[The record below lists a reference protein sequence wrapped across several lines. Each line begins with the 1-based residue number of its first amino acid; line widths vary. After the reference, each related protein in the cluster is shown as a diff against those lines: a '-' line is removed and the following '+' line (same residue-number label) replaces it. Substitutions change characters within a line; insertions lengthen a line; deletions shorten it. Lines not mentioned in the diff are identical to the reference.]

1 MADTAPVAPALLR
14 YVDEYVEER
23 TMNEVLRA
31 ETIDDDSALLVF
43 YRELFAQLFANV
55 LKEPLTGVGQR
66 AGERARELYTASARD
81 WSPPLRE
88 LVRDFQHFVKIYP
101 DLLGNAYGD
110 GNEAI
115 NDLHWD
121 LLPSLLAHVQ
131 AWATNEALHDLASAA
146 AASAERYRDFLDAF
160 EPDWQ

>member
-1 MADTAPVAPALLR
+1 MTDTPVAPALLR

-23 TMNEVLRA
+23 TMNEAVRSA
-31 ETIDDDSALLVF
+31 QVNDDSALVVF
-43 YRELFAQLFANV
+43 YRELFAQLFTNV
-55 LKEPLTGVGQR
+55 LDEPLTGVGQR
-66 AGERARELYTASARD
+66 AGERARELYSASAHE
-81 WSPPLRE
+81 WSPPLRD

-115 NDLHWD
+115 NDLHWH
-121 LLPSLLAHVQ
+121 LLPTLLSHVT
-131 AWATNEALHDLASAA
+131 AWAMNEGLDDLAA
-146 AASAERYRDFLDAF
+146 AATASATRYGDFVDAF